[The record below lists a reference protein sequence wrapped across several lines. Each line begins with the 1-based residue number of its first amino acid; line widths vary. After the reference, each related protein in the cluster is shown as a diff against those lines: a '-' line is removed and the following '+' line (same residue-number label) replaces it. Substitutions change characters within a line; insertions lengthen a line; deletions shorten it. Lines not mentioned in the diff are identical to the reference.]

1 MRIYLSPPDVGE
13 LERSHLLRALDE
25 GWVAPAGPDLAAF
38 ERDVADM
45 VGLPA
50 AVALSSGTAALHLA
64 LLAVGVQPGDEVL
77 VSTFTFAASVN
88 AIRYCGAEPVFIDSE
103 VTSWNMSPQLLRDE
117 LDRARRSGRLPA
129 AVLVV
134 DLYGQCADYDA
145 LLAPCR
151 ELGIPVVEDAAEA
164 LGATYR
170 GRPAGSFG
178 DVGVFSFNGNKIIT
192 TSGGGMLVSADE
204 GLADRVRY
212 LATQAREPVVH
223 YEHVEVGYN
232 YRLSNLLAALGRG
245 QLERLGSFIA
255 RRRAVNARY
264 RELLAA
270 VPGCQF
276 MPVPEWSGWN
286 GWLTAI
292 TFDAPHLPAAV
303 RQVLADASIES
314 RPLWKPMHLQ
324 PAFRGYRACIDGTS
338 DGLFQHGL
346 CLPSGSSLTDDEVD
360 EVASRVIEVVDNYHR
375 TPVTPEY
382 SARSM

>member
-1 MRIYLSPPDVGE
+1 MRIYLSPPDVGD

-25 GWVAPAGPDLAAF
+25 GWVAPAGPDLAAL
-38 ERDVADM
+38 ERDIAAM

-88 AIRYCGAEPVFIDSE
+88 AIRYCGAEPVFIDSDAS
-103 VTSWNMSPQLLRDE
+103 SWNMSPQLLRDE

-129 AVLVV
+129 AVVVV

-151 ELGIPVVEDAAEA
+151 VLGIPVVEDAAEA

-204 GLADRVRY
+204 ALADRVRY

-223 YEHVEVGYN
+223 YEHAEVGYN

-245 QLERLGSFIA
+245 QLERLGSFVA

-264 RELLAA
+264 RELLADVA
-270 VPGCQF
+270 GCRF

-286 GWLTAI
+286 GWLTAV
-292 TFDAPHLPAAV
+292 TFDAPHLPSAV
-303 RQVLADASIES
+303 QHVLADASIES
-314 RPLWKPMHLQ
+314 RPLWKPMHQQ
-324 PAFRGYRACIDGTS
+324 PVFRRHRACIDGTS

-346 CLPSGSSLTDDEVD
+346 CLPSGSSLSDAEVD
-360 EVASRVIEVVDNYHR
+360 EIAALVTEVVERDHKR
-375 TPVTPEY
+375 MTAQRVQ
-382 SARSM
+382 AR

>member
-1 MRIYLSPPDVGE
+1 M
-13 LERSHLLRALDE
+13 RALDE

-38 ERDVADM
+38 ERAVADM
-45 VGLPA
+45 VDLPA

-103 VTSWNMSPQLLRDE
+103 ASSWNMSPQLLRDE

-129 AVLVV
+129 AVVVV

-192 TSGGGMLVSADE
+192 TSGGGMLVSSKPTW
-204 GLADRVRY
+204 Y
-212 LATQAREPVVH
+212 L
-223 YEHVEVGYN
+223 
-232 YRLSNLLAALGRG
+232 LLACF
-245 QLERLGSFIA
+245 SIFIME
-255 RRRAVNARY
+255 RAV
-264 RELLAA
+264 
-270 VPGCQF
+270 P
-276 MPVPEWSGWN
+276 
-286 GWLTAI
+286 
-292 TFDAPHLPAAV
+292 D
-303 RQVLADASIES
+303 
-314 RPLWKPMHLQ
+314 
-324 PAFRGYRACIDGTS
+324 
-338 DGLFQHGL
+338 
-346 CLPSGSSLTDDEVD
+346 
-360 EVASRVIEVVDNYHR
+360 
-375 TPVTPEY
+375 
-382 SARSM
+382 